1 MKYFFILL
9 ISGAIFMI
17 NSCKSTKEAEHTK
30 STTNTPQIIND
41 IIIDKNFDLINYK
54 KEFTVLNASISE
66 NTLSITFT
74 YKGCN
79 DDELDLIFNGTYLKS
94 LPPKASLYLNKKSI
108 GKDCGKQVKKTLL
121 FNISSVQYPGERTLV
136 IQFPKYEPKLMY
148 NY

>member
-1 MKYFFILL
+1 
-9 ISGAIFMI
+9 MI
-17 NSCKSTKEAEHTK
+17 NSCKSTKEAENTK
-30 STTNTPQIIND
+30 STTNTQQIIKN

-54 KEFTVLNASISE
+54 KEFTVLNASISDS
-66 NTLSITFT
+66 TLSITFT

-79 DDELDLIFNGTYLKS
+79 DDDLDLIFNGNYLKS

-121 FNISSVQYPGERTLV
+121 FNISPVQFHGERTLV
-136 IQFPKYEPKLMY
+136 IQFPNYEPKLMY